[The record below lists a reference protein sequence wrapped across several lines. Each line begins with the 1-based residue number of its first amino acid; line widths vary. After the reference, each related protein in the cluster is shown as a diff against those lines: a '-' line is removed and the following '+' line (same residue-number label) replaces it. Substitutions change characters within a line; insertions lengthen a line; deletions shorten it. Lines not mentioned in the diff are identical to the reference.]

1 MLCITRY
8 SGESFV
14 LILPGGEE
22 VYIQAGDENE
32 HRRFKVRISAPPS
45 VKVLRTELLDH
56 EPTVFIQGK
65 LQKDKK

>member
-22 VYIQAGDENE
+22 IYIQAGDENE
-32 HRRFKVRISAPPS
+32 HRRFKVRISAPES

-56 EPTVFIQGK
+56 EPAVLLKEKPATK
-65 LQKDKK
+65 

>member
-22 VYIQAGDENE
+22 IYIQAGDADE
-32 HRRFKVRISAPPS
+32 HRRFKVRISAPES

-56 EPTVFIQGK
+56 EPAVLLKEKPATK
-65 LQKDKK
+65 

>member
-14 LILPGGEE
+14 LILPNGEE
-22 VYIQAGDENE
+22 IYVQIGDEKKNG
-32 HRRFKVRISAPPS
+32 RFKVRISAPEQ

-56 EPTVFIQGK
+56 EPAVFLKEKSQIQ
-65 LQKDKK
+65 

>member
-32 HRRFKVRISAPPS
+32 HRRFKVRISAPES

-56 EPTVFIQGK
+56 EPAVFLK
-65 LQKDKK
+65 EKPATK